1 MSRLKYSITVDP
13 KITCKSIALERHISF
28 KKTRE
33 ICHYIK
39 GMNLNSAKK
48 ILENVIKMK
57 YAIPF
62 KRHTDGS
69 GHKKGNITN
78 GRYPINASL
87 EMLYLLKNAENNG
100 VYKGLNTSK
109 LYIYETH
116 ANRGRVIRGAFPRA
130 RGRASPKNTTTVNI
144 EIILMEK
151 K

>member
-1 MSRLKYSITVDP
+1 MSKLKYSINVDP
-13 KITCKSIALERHISF
+13 KITCKSIAFERHISF

-39 GMNLNSAKK
+39 GMSLTKAKK
-48 ILENVIKMK
+48 ILENVMIMK
-57 YAIPF
+57 CAIPF

-69 GHKKGNITN
+69 GHKKGNMTN
-78 GRYPINASL
+78 GRYPIKASS
-87 EMLYLLKNAENNG
+87 EVLYLLKNAENNG
-100 VYKGLNTSK
+100 LYKGLNVSN
-109 LYIYETH
+109 LYIFDMH

-144 EIILMEK
+144 EVILMEK